1 MTESPVTERK
11 RFIPL
16 GRKFNAAILGVTT
29 LALVLS
35 LALSVF
41 PMFHFYRQDA
51 QDKAQALAG
60 LMAAS
65 SAAALDF
72 EDPEAAAENLGML
85 RRVPSVT
92 GAAVFTAEGRLF
104 AAYRQAPAFFAVH
117 EPQALMEL
125 NALTVAQP
133 MTTGAR
139 PGVLILRISL
149 DGQWEALAGK
159 LAGALVLLLVVFA
172 VAVSVTRFYRRRL
185 TDPLLR
191 IQEVVEDIARN
202 KNYAQRVAYAS
213 NDEIGMLVA
222 EFNAMLDKIE
232 QHDQWLNRQQEYL
245 EGLVEQRT
253 SQLLSNQEE
262 LERKN
267 RQLQIEIRERER
279 SEMIRSEVERIN
291 RHDLKSTL
299 NLVIGYPEL
308 LLREGGLTGEQ
319 EDHIRRIRSAGYRM
333 LDMIRNHLDMF
344 KMEKGIYSLRKGPVD
359 LVEILCSLEEEF
371 TPLLRGQGVT
381 LSILLDGKEIEGSET
396 FVVSGESALLR
407 AMLRNLMQN
416 AIEAS
421 DRGGAVRISLERGA
435 LRRVSIHNGRA
446 VPAEIRRRIFEKY
459 VTHGKEGGTGL
470 GTYFAALVAQ
480 THGAH
485 IVCKTDER
493 SGTTMTVSFRDDGQ
507 PVSGPEA

>member
-1 MTESPVTERK
+1 MTEQK

-16 GRKFNAAILGVTT
+16 GRKFNAAILGVTL
-29 LALVLS
+29 LALALS
-35 LALSVF
+35 LALSILL
-41 PMFHFYRQDA
+41 MLHSYRRDV

-65 SAAALDF
+65 SSAALDF
-72 EDPEAAAENLGML
+72 EDPKAAEENLATLG
-85 RRVPSVT
+85 RVPSVS
-92 GAAVFTAEGRLF
+92 GAAVFTPEGRVF
-104 AAYRQAPAFFAVH
+104 AAFQEAPELPSVREQH
-117 EPQALMEL
+117 VVMDL
-125 NALTVAQP
+125 NALTVVQP

-139 PGVLILRISL
+139 PGLLLRVSLEEQWLVL
-149 DGQWEALAGK
+149 GEN
-159 LAGALVLLLVVFA
+159 LAGALVILGVVFA
-172 VAVSVTRFYRRRL
+172 VCVSVARYYRRRL
-185 TDPLLR
+185 TDPILR

-232 QHDQWLNRQQEYL
+232 QHEQWLNRQHEYL

-253 SQLLSNQEE
+253 SQLRSNQEE
-262 LERKN
+262 LEHKN

-279 SEMIRSEVERIN
+279 AEMIRSEVERIN

-319 EDHIRRIRSAGYRM
+319 EDHIRRIRAAGYRM

-371 TPLLRGQGVT
+371 TPLLRGQDVT
-381 LSILLDGKEIEGSET
+381 LSILLDGREIEGRET

-421 DRGGAVRISLERGA
+421 DRGGAVRITLERGA
-435 LRRVSIHNGRA
+435 LPRVSIHNGRA

-459 VTHGKEGGTGL
+459 VTHGKESGTGL

-493 SGTTMTVSFRDDGQ
+493 SGTTMTVSFRDGGQ
-507 PVSGPEA
+507 PAPEPAA